1 MNFISTFEELNKLY
15 EEASHTE
22 ELTEGK
28 VIDSIK
34 KVATR
39 LGADAATIVRAFA
52 ELLPGDAAYEAAVNA
67 ENKAVLKALQSGN
80 EKVLNSL
87 TIEDIEE
94 LKQDIEEYAAKK
106 AESDSNEIAED
117 DDLDEGI
124 FGFGNKK
131 KNTATAGKSGKYDA
145 AYAKALE
152 KTPVV
157 IKLWRDGSHKPEIVD
172 YFDSNLAAEG
182 VVKRHANDAD
192 KSVVYRYMMAKEA
205 EQAGALVSVPSRF
218 VNKYLNEEVSNAS
231 NEETTIIEAA
241 STESIDEEVQF
252 VLECSKCGGLIIKAE
267 ADCKV
272 DEEES
277 LVNIGDTCQYCE
289 AVDGYTILG
298 TLVPYEEEI
307 EIEPDEDEDEAAL
320 EEAVGSGRHYI
331 PRDIKYAIEKARA
344 QFNPDVNGEISE
356 ADALKIAKNIIDD
369 PKFKKYTSSQEAG
382 QAYNTMFK
390 FIQTGKTP
398 TDLYWDDFTELTEL
412 LDFEVPIS
420 VTANGNDVAVGGLA

>member
-1 MNFISTFEELNKLY
+1 MNFISTFEELDKLY

-39 LGADAATIVRAFA
+39 LGADAATIVRTFT

-205 EQAGALVSVPSRF
+205 ERAGALVSVPSRF

-241 STESIDEEVQF
+241 SDESIDEEVQF
-252 VLECSKCGGLIIKAE
+252 VLECSKCGGLSIKAE

-272 DEEES
+272 DEEAS
-277 LVNIGDTCQYCE
+277 LVNIGDACQYCE
-289 AVDGYTILG
+289 ATDGYTILG
-298 TLVPYEEEI
+298 TFVPAEEEI
-307 EIEPDEDEDEAAL
+307 EIEDDEVV
-320 EEAVGSGRHYI
+320 EEGLL
-331 PRDIKYAIEKARA
+331 
-344 QFNPDVNGEISE
+344 DVN
-356 ADALKIAKNIIDD
+356 
-369 PKFKKYTSSQEAG
+369 
-382 QAYNTMFK
+382 
-390 FIQTGKTP
+390 
-398 TDLYWDDFTELTEL
+398 
-412 LDFEVPIS
+412 VPVDVD